1 MRRKITSGWL
11 TSFPSVR
18 RPFMVRLMKLLGR
31 RGALG
36 IVLLVAVAAA
46 GVLGSHGFTRTR
58 EPLRARCPQD
68 PRVALGCHEQRYR
81 SMVAEQ
87 GVAEAFADLKAGYA
101 ADPEMQR
108 LCHAITHAIGQAA
121 VRKYST
127 VAEAFRYGDNACG
140 SGYYHGVMQGFA
152 LTLGR
157 EKLLSDLDAVCAG
170 VPGRE
175 RKSLDYF
182 NCVHGL
188 GHAIMAV
195 RADELFDALHDCDGL
210 TGSMEQNACVN
221 GVFMEN
227 LIVDG
232 AHGGHYSKYL
242 KPGEPLYPCTAVGA
256 KYKTECFDMQ
266 TSYALGVVR
275 GDFAKVFALCAAVGV
290 PYRAAC
296 YQSLGRDAATIS
308 LNQVPGTVARCALGT
323 DREQQANCVVGA
335 VLDFVY
341 YYHSDVQAKQLC
353 AALDAALQDVCTRTT
368 AKVVGLF

>member
-18 RPFMVRLMKLLGR
+18 RPFMVRHMKLLRR
-31 RGALG
+31 RGILG

-46 GVLGSHGFTRTR
+46 GVLGSHGFTSTR
-58 EPLRARCPQD
+58 EPLGARCPRD
-68 PRVALGCHEQRYR
+68 PRVALGCYERRYR
-81 SMVAEQ
+81 SLVAGQ
-87 GVAEAFADLKAGYA
+87 GVAEAFADLKAGYG

-121 VRKYST
+121 VAKYGA

-170 VPGRE
+170 VPGKE

-195 RADELFDALHDCDGL
+195 RADELFDALHDCAGL

-232 AHGGHYSKYL
+232 AHGGHYSKNL
-242 KPGEPLYPCTAVGA
+242 KPSEPLYPCTAVGQKDRA
-256 KYKTECFDMQ
+256 ERSDIQ
-266 TSYALGVVR
+266 TPNDLGVGKRV
-275 GDFAKVFALCAAVGV
+275 FAKRILLHAS
-290 PYRAAC
+290 RAA
-296 YQSLGRDAATIS
+296 
-308 LNQVPGTVARCALGT
+308 P
-323 DREQQANCVVGA
+323 
-335 VLDFVY
+335 FP
-341 YYHSDVQAKQLC
+341 
-353 AALDAALQDVCTRTT
+353 
-368 AKVVGLF
+368 

>member
-1 MRRKITSGWL
+1 
-11 TSFPSVR
+11 
-18 RPFMVRLMKLLGR
+18 MKLTGR
-31 RGALG
+31 TGALA
-36 IVLLVAVAAA
+36 ICLLVVVAAA
-46 GVLGSHGFTRTR
+46 GLLGSHVFRTA
-58 EPLRARCPQD
+58 RASAGLRCPQD
-68 PRVALGCHEQRYR
+68 PGIALGCYEQHYR
-81 SMVAEQ
+81 AIVDRQ
-87 GVAEAFADLKAGYA
+87 GVAAAFADLKAGYA
-101 ADPEMQR
+101 ADAQMQR

-121 VRKYST
+121 VRKYSG

-170 VPGRE
+170 VPGKE

-195 RADELFDALHDCDGL
+195 RADELFDALHDCDAL

-242 KPGEPLYPCTAVGA
+242 KPDEPLYPCTAVGEQ
-256 KYKTECFDMQ
+256 YKAECFDMQ

-275 GDFAKVFALCAAVGV
+275 GDFAKVFALCARVGASF
-290 PYRAAC
+290 RSNC
-296 YQSLGRDAATIS
+296 YQSLGRDAATVS
-308 LNQVPGTVARCALGT
+308 RDQVPATVATCRLGV
-323 DREQQANCVVGA
+323 DHEQRSYCVLGA

-341 YYHSDVQAKQLC
+341 YYHSDVQAKALC
-353 AALDAALQDVCTRTT
+353 SSVDPDLREGCRSAIARL
-368 AKVVGLF
+368 VGRF

>member
-1 MRRKITSGWL
+1 
-11 TSFPSVR
+11 
-18 RPFMVRLMKLLGR
+18 MKLTR
-31 RGALG
+31 RTGALA
-36 IVLLVAVAAA
+36 ICLVLVTATA
-46 GVLGSHGFTRTR
+46 GLLGSHVFTTS
-58 EPLRARCPQD
+58 RAPAGLRCPQE
-68 PRVALGCHEQRYR
+68 PGVALGCYEQHYR
-81 SMVAEQ
+81 SLVDRQ
-87 GVAEAFADLKAGYA
+87 GVAAAFADLKAQYA
-101 ADPEMQR
+101 TDAEMQR

-121 VRKYST
+121 ARKYSG
-127 VAEAFRYGDNACG
+127 VAEAFLHGDNACG
-140 SGYYHGVMQGFA
+140 SGYYHGVLQGVA

-157 EKLLSDLDAVCAG
+157 TKLLSDLDAVCAG

-175 RKSLDYF
+175 RRSLDYF

-195 RADELFDALHDCDGL
+195 TGDDLFEALRDCDGL
-210 TGSMEQNACVN
+210 TGSMEQNACAN

-242 KPGEPLYPCTAVGA
+242 KPSEPLYPCSAVGE

-266 TSYALGVVR
+266 TSYALGVER
-275 GDFAKVFALCAAVGV
+275 GDFAKVFALCADVGV

-341 YYHSDVQAKQLC
+341 YYHSDGQAKQLC
-353 AALDAALQDVCTRTT
+353 AAVDAALQDVCRSTT

>member
-1 MRRKITSGWL
+1 
-11 TSFPSVR
+11 
-18 RPFMVRLMKLLGR
+18 MKLTGWM
-31 RGALG
+31 G
-36 IVLLVAVAAA
+36 VLAIGLVVAVAAA
-46 GVLGSHGFTRTR
+46 SLLGPHVFVPSRRPVG
-58 EPLRARCPQD
+58 PRCPKN
-68 PRVALGCHEQRYR
+68 PGMALGCYEQHYR
-81 SMVAEQ
+81 AIVASQ
-87 GVAEAFADLKAGYA
+87 GVPEAFAALKASYA
-101 ADPEMQR
+101 NDADLQR

-121 VRKYST
+121 AAKYSDI
-127 VAEAFRYGDNACG
+127 AEAFVHGDNSCG
-140 SGYYHGVMQGFA
+140 SGYYHGVLQGFA
-152 LTLGR
+152 LARGQA
-157 EKLLSDLDAVCAG
+157 KLLSDLDAVCAG
-170 VPGRE
+170 VPGKE

-195 RADELFDALHDCDGL
+195 RGDDLFDALHDCDGV

-242 KPGEPLYPCTAVGA
+242 KPSEPLYPCTAVGE
-256 KYKTECFDMQ
+256 KYKAECFDMQ

-275 GDFAKVFALCAAVGV
+275 GDFAKVFALCAQVGV
-290 PYRAAC
+290 PFRTRC
-296 YQSLGRDAATIS
+296 YQSLGRDAAAVS
-308 LNQVPGTVARCALGT
+308 LNQVPGTVATCNLGVGQ
-323 DREQQANCVVGA
+323 EQRSNCVMGA

-353 AALDAALQDVCTRTT
+353 AALDPGLQDGCRSTT

>member
-1 MRRKITSGWL
+1 
-11 TSFPSVR
+11 
-18 RPFMVRLMKLLGR
+18 MKLPGR
-31 RGALG
+31 TGLWAIG
-36 IVLLVAVAAA
+36 LLVVVAAA
-46 GVLGSHGFTRTR
+46 GVLGSHVFTTTR
-58 EPLRARCPQD
+58 EPVGGARCPRD
-68 PRVALGCHEQRYR
+68 PHVALPCYEQRYR
-81 SMVAEQ
+81 SIVAEQ
-87 GVAEAFADLKAGYA
+87 GVAEAFADLKAGYG
-101 ADPEMQR
+101 ADPDVQR

-121 VRKYST
+121 VRKYSN
-127 VAEAFRYGDNACG
+127 VADAFAYGDNACG

-157 EKLLSDLDAVCAG
+157 EKLLRDLDAICAG
-170 VPGRE
+170 VPGNE

-195 RADELFDALHDCDGL
+195 RGDELFDALQDCDGL

-242 KPGEPLYPCTAVGA
+242 KPGEPLYPCTAVGE
-256 KYKTECFDMQ
+256 KYKAECFEIQ
-266 TSYALGVVR
+266 TSYALGVVQ
-275 GDFAKVFALCAAVGV
+275 GDFAKAFALCAGV
-290 PYRAAC
+290 AAPFRKNC

-308 LNQVPGTVARCALGT
+308 RDQVPATVATCKLGR
-323 DREQQANCVVGA
+323 DREQRSYCVLGA

-341 YYHSDVQAKQLC
+341 YYHSDVQAKALC
-353 AALDAALQDVCTRTT
+353 SGVDPDLREGCRSAIARL
-368 AKVVGLF
+368 VGRF